1 IGFFCIRLVYGLGC
15 GLGRLLYGFFH
26 RLLNGLGLLFDGLL
40 DRRGFLLWLLFLY
53 GYRTFNLRNNRLL
66 FGNAFNRRN
75 GLTFFRRL
83 FGHLFRGGFRLARS
97 NPGLHIAK
105 ASVVQAKVDLD
116 TVLGKWWVGRP
127 PRDDHEQQDQH
138 DHSDPCGRDR
148 GDALVL
154 FLLFRFNH
162 CPGRVAT
169 TTFASRQV
177 AIPAPYS
184 RWSDGASRAVCRTT
198 HPPPRRT
205 RRLSAPSSAPRVTRR
220 SFTS

>member
-1 IGFFCIRLVYGLGC
+1 RLVYGLGC

-40 DRRGFLLWLLFLY
+40 VRRGLLLWLLFLF
-53 GYRTFNLRNNRLL
+53 GYRTFTLRNKTLL
-66 FGNAFNRRN
+66 FGIAFNRRN
-75 GLTFFRRL
+75 GLTFVWL
-83 FGHLFRGGFRLARS
+83 PFGHLFRGGFRLARR

-148 GDALVL
+148 GDAFVL

-169 TTFASRQV
+169 TTFASREV
-177 AIPAPYS
+177 AIPATYTKC
-184 RWSDGASRAVCRTT
+184 SDGTSLSICRTT
-198 HPPPRRT
+198 DPPAPVK
-205 RRLSAPSSAPRVTRR
+205 RLFSSPSSVPRVTRL
-220 SFTS
+220 SFT